1 MTTIFTKTM
10 TLSFRLLFT
19 LSLVVGVANQF
30 TFGQAGP
37 MFQGNHGHSGAYSE
51 TTPTS
56 LGSPLWKLK
65 TKGKIFSSPVTA
77 DDVLYVGSEDGFLY
91 AIDASTGNIKWKF
104 KTRRAVHSTPSVY
117 RDMVYAGSF
126 DGHYYGVDVRTGK
139 MKWRFKTGGEKWQ
152 GGKGYLGLKPDTLMM
167 DDPWEYFLSSP
178 KVQEIDGDPVV
189 FFGSSDGHVYAVNA
203 LDGKLVWKFKTG
215 DIVHTTPAFDD
226 GNLYIGSW
234 DTFMYALD
242 KRTGK
247 ELWRFKT
254 GDQIGM
260 SGIQASPTVHDGKL
274 YFGARDAHFY
284 ALNTSNGELIWKYAA
299 ENAWI
304 LSTAAIDDDTLYVGT
319 SDSYLLLAINAT
331 DGNEVWRSKLK
342 GYVFS
347 SPAVTR
353 NAIYIGDFTGNVY
366 AIRKSDGKIQDTFS
380 TEGRLK
386 HGAKIL
392 TTEDSMDFM
401 KLAAGKDLSQYRVN
415 TDVMRELYKL
425 GSIVSSSLIYKNVLY
440 VGSADGMLY
449 AIPLTGTPVAAQP

>member
-1 MTTIFTKTM
+1 MTTILQIM
-10 TLSFRLLFT
+10 TLSFRLHFSL
-19 LSLVVGVANQF
+19 LLVVS
-30 TFGQAGP
+30 TFNHITLAQTGP
-37 MFQGNHGHSGAYSE
+37 MFQGTSGHSGYYSD
-51 TTPTS
+51 TMPTS
-56 LGSPLWKLK
+56 FGSPLWKLK
-65 TKGKIFSSPVTA
+65 TKGKIFSSPVMA

-91 AIDASTGNIKWKF
+91 AINASTGTVKWKF

-117 RDMVYAGSF
+117 GNMVYFGSF
-126 DGHYYGVDVRTGK
+126 DGHYYGVDIRTGK

-152 GGKGYLGLKPDTLMM
+152 GGRGYLGLKPDTLMM

-178 KVQEIDGDPVV
+178 IVQEIDGIPVV
-189 FFGSSDGHVYAVNA
+189 FFGSSDSHVYAVDA
-203 LDGKLVWKFKTG
+203 LDGKLAWKFKTG

-226 GNLYIGSW
+226 DNLYIGSW
-234 DTFMYALD
+234 DTFMYALN

-260 SGIQASPTVHDGKL
+260 SGIQASPTVYEGKL

-284 ALNTSNGELIWKYAA
+284 ALNTGKGELLWKYAA

-304 LSTAAIDDDTLYVGT
+304 LSTAAIDRDNLYVGT

-331 DGNEVWRSKLK
+331 NGKEVWRSKLK

-353 NAIYIGDFTGNVY
+353 NAVYIADFTGNVY

-386 HGAKIL
+386 NGPKIL
-392 TTEDSMDFM
+392 TTEDRMDFM

-415 TDVMRELYKL
+415 MDVMRELYKL
-425 GSIVSSSLIYKNVLY
+425 GSIVSSALIQKNMLY

-449 AIPLTGTPVAAQP
+449 AIPLTETPAAAQP